1 MSFTAINSVAGGA
14 KKDTGRGGGK
24 ETKGSDKMI
33 VKDQVKELSAEE
45 EREREREKDRLE
57 KEAYIAFLAG
67 KYGEYPS
74 PQFVL
79 FVLSDWCLN

>member
-24 ETKGSDKMI
+24 ETKGSDKTI
-33 VKDQVKELSAEE
+33 VKDQVKELSTEE

-67 KYGEYPS
+67 NYGEDPS
-74 PQFVL
+74 SQFVL
-79 FVLSDWCLN
+79 FAPSDWCLN